1 MSTKLVIAA
10 TVVALGATV
19 LSAQTPPPKTQ
30 PASDAA
36 KPAATVPDVC
46 TGAVDPYTMATERSR
61 FFRAAG
67 VDNGL
72 TAKEADANRTADR
85 PFVRVFD
92 HWEIM
97 QRYDA
102 NRDAQ
107 LDWFEADAYRKAFRT
122 RVMTVFDKDKNG
134 KLAGK
139 ERDDANRVLATGKLS
154 ALRVSGDPARPPIWV
169 QVPNRPEGRPA
180 LPLPPGPR
188 DPGDD
193 TSALDNDD
201 EHAAALRRKFMEK
214 YDADAD
220 GSLSEEEARAAGQAM
235 RTEQKDRMTER
246 HDVNRDGKLDEEER
260 KRMHAEN
267 AGPWR
272 DAIKEWALAD
282 YDADGD
288 GELDEKETATKTA
301 YEKKFGEMGKEL
313 DLRFNDIDGD
323 GKVSPEERQANERE
337 YKRRMFGM
345 LLKVGKY
352 MDRDRDG
359 EVTAEER
366 QGFMRGVRDGMFDW
380 VSGFREKFD
389 DDGDGGLNEAERN
402 ALLEGS
408 RAEILRR
415 IEKFDMNDDGQ
426 INPEEAMKML
436 EDFGEEIGVLKDDRA
451 GEAPPPPQKP

>member
-1 MSTKLVIAA
+1 MNTKMALAA
-10 TVVALGATV
+10 AAIVVGATT
-19 LSAQTPPPKTQ
+19 LFAQTPAPKTQ
-30 PASDAA
+30 PATSTT
-36 KPAATVPDVC
+36 KPAATIPDVC
-46 TGAVDPYTMATERSR
+46 RDAVDPYNTAAERTR

-67 VDNGL
+67 VDNEL
-72 TAKEADANRTADR
+72 TAKEAEANRTADQ

-97 QRYDA
+97 RRYDK

-107 LDWFEADAYRKAFRT
+107 LDWFEANAYRKAFRA
-122 RVMTVFDKDKNG
+122 RVLAVFDKDKNG
-134 KLAGK
+134 KLTGK

-154 ALRVSGDPARPPIWV
+154 ALRASGDPARPPIWV
-169 QVPNRPEGRPA
+169 PVPKRPESRPP

-188 DPGDD
+188 DPGDH
-193 TSALDNDD
+193 AEPLGNDD

-214 YDADAD
+214 YDTD
-220 GSLSEEEARAAGQAM
+220 GDGNLSEEEGRAAGRGM
-235 RTEQKDRMTER
+235 RDEQRDRMTER
-246 HDVNRDGKLDEEER
+246 FDADRDGKLDKEER
-260 KRMHAEN
+260 DRMQADR

-272 DAIKEWALAD
+272 DAMKEWALAD

-288 GELDEKETATKTA
+288 GELDEKETATKKA
-301 YEKKFGEMGKEL
+301 YEQKFGEMGKEM

-323 GKVSPEERQANERE
+323 GKVSDEERQANQRE
-337 YKRRMFGM
+337 YRKLMFGM
-345 LLKVGKY
+345 MLKVGKY

-359 EVTAEER
+359 EVTADER

-380 VSGFREKFD
+380 VSGFRERFD
-389 DDGDGGLNEAERN
+389 DDGDGGLNEAERT

-451 GEAPPPPQKP
+451 GEAPPPPRRP

>member
-1 MSTKLVIAA
+1 MNTKMAIT
-10 TVVALGATV
+10 TVVVAVSAGVLFAQAT
-19 LSAQTPPPKTQ
+19 APTTQ
-30 PASDAA
+30 PAGSAT
-36 KPAATVPDVC
+36 KPAAVPDVC
-46 TGAVDPYTMATERSR
+46 RDAVDPYTTGTERSR

-72 TAKEADANRTADR
+72 TAKEAATNRTADK

-97 QRYDA
+97 RRYDA

-107 LDWFEADAYRKAFRT
+107 LDWFEADSYRKAFRK
-122 RVMTVFDKDKNG
+122 RVLAVFDKDKNG
-134 KLAGK
+134 KLTGA
-139 ERDDANRVLATGKLS
+139 ERDAANRVLATGKLS
-154 ALRVSGDPARPPIWV
+154 ALRTSGDPARPPIWV
-169 QVPNRPEGRPA
+169 QVPNRPDGSRPA
-180 LPLPPGPR
+180 LPLPPG
-188 DPGDD
+188 DD
-193 TSALDNDD
+193 AGPLDDD
-201 EHAAALRRKFMEK
+201 EHAAALRQKFMEK
-214 YDADAD
+214 YDANGD

-246 HDVNRDGKLDEEER
+246 FDTDEDGKLDDEER
-260 KRMHAEN
+260 KAMREDQ

-272 DAIKEWALAD
+272 GAIEEWTLAD

-288 GELDEKETATKTA
+288 GKLDEKETATKTA
-301 YEKKFGEMGKEL
+301 FEKKFGEMGKEL

-323 GKVSPEERQANERE
+323 GKVSPEERQANEKE
-337 YKRRMFGM
+337 YRRRMFGM

-380 VSGFREKFD
+380 VSGFRERFD
-389 DDGDGGLNEAERN
+389 EDGDGGLNEAERN
-402 ALLEGS
+402 ALLEGA
-408 RAEILRR
+408 REEIFRR

-436 EDFGEEIGVLKDDRA
+436 EAFGEEIGVLKDPAED
-451 GEAPPPPQKP
+451 EKPPAPPHRR